1 VDAGFQRKFD
11 KSIPMRFIPIFV
23 FVFLFFCCNK
33 DKFTTKP
40 QLKYKSA
47 NIKTV
52 SGNQVLQL
60 KLDLTDKEGDF
71 TTLLGVKKTV
81 SGCAASNYIDS
92 TKFSIP
98 DDFIK
103 TKGTHGEVNLTLN
116 KSDRG
121 SNGCSVPGGGT
132 RPDTTIFKFW
142 TRDKAGNTSDTAFSE
157 QIIIL
162 N

>member
-1 VDAGFQRKFD
+1 
-11 KSIPMRFIPIFV
+11 MRLIPIFV

-47 NIKTV
+47 NITTV
-52 SGNQVLQL
+52 RDDQQLQL

-81 SGCAASNYIDS
+81 SGCPNSNFTDS
-92 TKFSIP
+92 SLFSIP
-98 DDFIK
+98 EDFIK
-103 TKGTHGEVNLTLN
+103 TKGTHGEVVVTLERN
-116 KSDRG
+116 FRG
-121 SNGCSVPGGGT
+121 SNACSVPGGGT

-142 TRDKAGNTSDTAFSE
+142 TRDKAGNTSDTALSE

>member
-1 VDAGFQRKFD
+1 
-11 KSIPMRFIPIFV
+11 MRLIPIFV

-33 DKFTTKP
+33 DKYTTKP

-47 NIKTV
+47 NITTV
-52 SGNQVLQL
+52 SGNQVLLL

-81 SGCAASNYIDS
+81 SGCPGSNFTDS
-92 TKFSIP
+92 TLFPIP
-98 DDFIK
+98 EDFIK
-103 TKGTHGEVNLTLN
+103 TKGTHGEVVVTLN

-121 SNGCSVPGGGT
+121 SNTCSVPGGGT
-132 RPDTTIFKFW
+132 RPDTTVFKFW
-142 TRDKAGNTSDTAFSE
+142 TRDKAGNTSDTALSE

>member
-1 VDAGFQRKFD
+1 
-11 KSIPMRFIPIFV
+11 MRFIPIFAIAILAV
-23 FVFLFFCCNK
+23 SCGK

-47 NIKTV
+47 NNTKI
-52 SGNQVLQL
+52 SGNQTLTM

-71 TTLLGVKKTV
+71 TALLGVKKTV
-81 SGCAASNYIDS
+81 AGCPNSGFIDS
-92 TKFSIP
+92 VKFFIP
-98 DDFIK
+98 PDFLK
-103 TKGTHGEVNLTLN
+103 TKGTHGEVVVSLSQN
-116 KSDRG
+116 DRG
-121 SNGCSVPGGGT
+121 SNACFLPGGAT

-142 TRDKAGNTSDTAFSE
+142 TRDKAGNVSDTALSE